1 MYADDH
7 QIYHIGDGQRA
18 VTLQLKESAN
28 FATNWY
34 GSNLL
39 AGNIKKY
46 QAMNIGF
53 SQSNGNIHVNGEE
66 IKTTDNLQL
75 LGVTLDS
82 DLSFSDDINL
92 SCKKASQ
99 RIGVLM
105 RLRNLIPTQSKLT
118 LFKCAILP
126 YVTYCHLVWHFC
138 KASDTRKLE
147 RIQERGLRA
156 VFKDNSSSY
165 NQLLARAGLPTL
177 LNRRL
182 QDLSTL
188 MYKVKHKL
196 CPYYLCDFFSNNPS
210 TYNLRQSD
218 FTMPRF
224 NSVKYGKHSIR
235 YLGPKLWSKL
245 PKSMRKA
252 TSLSTFKTNIRNL
265 NNLDALLD
273 DGCRGCP
280 LCSS

>member
-1 MYADDH
+1 MLRVRLPISVYLLHSHRPPVSLLYLHLEFFYRDYNFSRSFLVTEYAVQFYETVLSIHLNLCQLCSVGEVYKDLNKMSSILRLTDH
-7 QIYHIGDGQRA
+7 F
-18 VTLQLKESAN
+18 TL
-28 FATNWY
+28 
-34 GSNLL
+34 
-39 AGNIKKY
+39 
-46 QAMNIGF
+46 
-53 SQSNGNIHVNGEE
+53 
-66 IKTTDNLQL
+66 
-75 LGVTLDS
+75 
-82 DLSFSDDINL
+82 
-92 SCKKASQ
+92 
-99 RIGVLM
+99 
-105 RLRNLIPTQSKLT
+105 RLRP
-118 LFKCAILP
+118 AILP
-126 YVTYCHLVWHFC
+126 YCHLVWHFC

-177 LNRRL
+177 HNRRL
-182 QDLSTL
+182 QDLSIL

-235 YLGPKLWSKL
+235 YLGPKVWSKL
-245 PKSMRKA
+245 SKGIREA
-252 TSLSTFKTNIRNL
+252 TSLSTFKTKIRNL

-273 DGCRGCP
+273 DGCRGCL